1 MLLLQSLTFARLRDV
16 EAFALAGLKI
26 MHGAVFEVRTAVLNP
41 LGEFT
46 FIETPL
52 AADLESPR

>member
-1 MLLLQSLTFARLRDV
+1 MIAMQKVKSVHTKTPS
-16 EAFALAGLKI
+16 AGLKI

-52 AADLESPR
+52 TADLESPR